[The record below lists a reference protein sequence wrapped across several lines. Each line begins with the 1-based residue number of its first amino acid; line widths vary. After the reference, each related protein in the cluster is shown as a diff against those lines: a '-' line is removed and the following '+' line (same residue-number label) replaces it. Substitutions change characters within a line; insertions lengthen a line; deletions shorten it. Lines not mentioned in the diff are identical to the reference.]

1 MAPVA
6 NYVNQHQWKDNNSS
20 VMISWKMHS
29 SLSGSP
35 PRPSETHSTT
45 TGGWWRRTRSWCP
58 SLAARWTCAT
68 TSHEPFWVFLHFCSI
83 SWFQDSIEIAA
94 ELQIECVACITQK
107 WPITDYWIK
116 TEHQMTRLNVSMQKT
131 SQEVVVAQVVEQLP
145 SVCAGLSAFF
155 RSELLSIYS
164 HWVLGILL

>member
-1 MAPVA
+1 MKNAFIFIRKSTSTIGNSQHNNWRMMEKNKILVSEFGSE
-6 NYVNQHQWKDNNSS
+6 VNLCNN
-20 VMISWKMHS
+20 IAW
-29 SLSGSP
+29 
-35 PRPSETHSTT
+35 
-45 TGGWWRRTRSWCP
+45 
-58 SLAARWTCAT
+58 A
-68 TSHEPFWVFLHFCSI
+68 FWVFLHFCSI
-83 SWFQDSIEIAA
+83 SWFHDSIEIAA

-107 WPITDYWIK
+107 WAITDYWIK

-131 SQEVVVAQVVEQLP
+131 FQEVVVAQVVEQLP